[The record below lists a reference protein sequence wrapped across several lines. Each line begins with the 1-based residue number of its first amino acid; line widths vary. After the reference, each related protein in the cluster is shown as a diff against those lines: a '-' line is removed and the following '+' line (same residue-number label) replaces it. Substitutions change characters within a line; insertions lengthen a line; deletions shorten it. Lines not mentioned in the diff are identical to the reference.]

1 MAIDINRVNA
11 ERLKQEAAQHVMV
24 SWSVQKAANTN
35 PLVVTEAK
43 GCWFWDT
50 DGKRYLDFSS
60 QLINSN
66 LGHQHPKVVAAIKEQ
81 ADKLCFIGPNFQND
95 ARTTLARMLAERTP
109 GDLTKTFFT
118 NGGAEANENAIKMAR
133 AYTGRHKVITRYR
146 SYHGATSG
154 SITLSGDNRRWA
166 NEPGG
171 ITGVI
176 RVQDPYPYRCNFKDC
191 TNTCSMKC
199 AYNIEDVLS
208 FEGPENVAAL
218 LVEVI
223 TGTNGIF
230 VPPPDYLPY
239 LRQLCDKHG
248 IVLIFDEVMTGF
260 GRTGRWFA
268 ADHYGVTPDIMTFAK
283 GVNSGYVPL
292 GGAIMNQKLA
302 DFFDDKMFW
311 GGLTYS
317 GHPLACAAGIAT
329 IEAYEEEK
337 VIENSAYLGT
347 KLYNELLKLK
357 EKHPSIGD
365 VRGGLGL
372 FCGIELVKNRET
384 REGMPPWNG
393 KDQVL
398 TGKLKNALMERG
410 VFIFCRYNMMF
421 VAPPLIIN
429 EEELM
434 IGVRAIDEVLTIA
447 DEATNN

>member
-1 MAIDINRVNA
+1 
-11 ERLKQEAAQHVMV
+11 
-24 SWSVQKAANTN
+24 
-35 PLVVTEAK
+35 
-43 GCWFWDT
+43 
-50 DGKRYLDFSS
+50 
-60 QLINSN
+60 
-66 LGHQHPKVVAAIKEQ
+66 
-81 ADKLCFIGPNFQND
+81 
-95 ARTTLARMLAERTP
+95 
-109 GDLTKTFFT
+109 
-118 NGGAEANENAIKMAR
+118 
-133 AYTGRHKVITRYR
+133 
-146 SYHGATSG
+146 
-154 SITLSGDNRRWA
+154 
-166 NEPGG
+166 
-171 ITGVI
+171 
-176 RVQDPYPYRCNFKDC
+176 
-191 TNTCSMKC
+191 MKC

-208 FEGPENVAAL
+208 FEGPDNVAAL

-302 DFFDDKMFW
+302 
-311 GGLTYS
+311 
-317 GHPLACAAGIAT
+317 GIAT

-347 KLYNELLKLK
+347 KLYNELSKLK

-384 REGMPPWNG
+384 REGMPTWNG